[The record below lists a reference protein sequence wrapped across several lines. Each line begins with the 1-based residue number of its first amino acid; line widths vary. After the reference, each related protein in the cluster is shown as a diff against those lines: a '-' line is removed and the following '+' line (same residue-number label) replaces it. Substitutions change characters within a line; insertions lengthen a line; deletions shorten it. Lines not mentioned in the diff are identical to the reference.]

1 MKNLIVNIFKTLFF
15 FDAAVIIIHLLP
27 ELSAD
32 IPALEMLIGE
42 AEIAAVPLLL
52 TVVYFFVVERRRLGV
67 MINRRLFRSAF
78 CGFRYAFLPLCV
90 VAGVLVLTKSLKFT
104 GVDIPNGIWLWIA
117 AVLCECIGTELLL
130 RGYLFAL
137 YKKYYGFTASAVITT
152 MLCCSLNRE
161 IFGMPKIAAA
171 NILIFNFILCFV
183 SDKNGSVLSNIF
195 LRFFYIAIS
204 RFLLSETLLFSEY
217 PVLLKTE
224 YSGKALLTGG
234 SYGVENSAV
243 TLAVATLVLIFL
255 SNRKYRFTKRLREHI
270 KYKKRILGSDNL
282 KNDLFG

>member
-1 MKNLIVNIFKTLFF
+1 
-15 FDAAVIIIHLLP
+15 
-27 ELSAD
+27 
-32 IPALEMLIGE
+32 
-42 AEIAAVPLLL
+42 
-52 TVVYFFVVERRRLGV
+52 
-67 MINRRLFRSAF
+67 
-78 CGFRYAFLPLCV
+78 
-90 VAGVLVLTKSLKFT
+90 
-104 GVDIPNGIWLWIA
+104 
-117 AVLCECIGTELLL
+117 
-130 RGYLFAL
+130 
-137 YKKYYGFTASAVITT
+137 

-195 LRFFYIAIS
+195 LRFFYIATS

-243 TLAVATLVLIFL
+243 TLAAAALVLIFL

-270 KYKKRILGSDNL
+270 KYKKANSR
-282 KNDLFG
+282 K